1 MSQLKVFHQDD
12 ANNILQNCSD
22 KNEIANILLA
32 AGVIYRQWD
41 TLIKLETDSTED
53 EIIQAYQSQINKLK
67 NEAGYQSV
75 DTISLNT
82 ENPNKQELR
91 KKFLA
96 EHTHAEDEVRFFVK
110 GEGLF
115 SLHIGHKVYE
125 ILCTKGDL
133 IGVPANTRHW
143 FDMGPDPDFIAIR
156 LFNNSDGWVAQYTDS
171 KLSEQFSRLT

>member
-12 ANNILQNCSD
+12 ANNILQSCSD

-110 GEGLF
+110 GKGLF

-125 ILCTKGDL
+125 ILCTQGDL
-133 IGVPANTRHW
+133 ISVPANTRHW
-143 FDMGPDPDFIAIR
+143 FDMGPSPDFIAIR

>member
-1 MSQLKVFHQDD
+1 MSQLKVFNQDD
-12 ANNILQNCSD
+12 ANNILQSSSD
-22 KNEIANILLA
+22 KNQIANILLDV
-32 AGVIYRQWD
+32 GVIYRQWD
-41 TLIKLETDSTED
+41 TPVKLERDSTED
-53 EIIQAYQSQINKLK
+53 EIIKAYQSQINKLRT
-67 NEAGYQSV
+67 EAGYQSV

-110 GEGLF
+110 GKGLF

-125 ILCTKGDL
+125 ILCTQGDL
-133 IGVPANTRHW
+133 ISVPANTRHW

-171 KLSEQFSRLT
+171 KISEQFSRLT